1 MGDKISV
8 ILVDTKYFGQYF
20 RKARRDLGIKSG
32 ECGHMFGL
40 TQRQIL
46 RIECSKL
53 LIPDR
58 VLEKITANGMA
69 MILCKRRK

>member
-1 MGDKISV
+1 MSV

-20 RKARRDLGIKSG
+20 RKARRELGIKSDD
-32 ECGHMFGL
+32 CARMFGL
-40 TQRQIL
+40 TRRQIL
-46 RIECSKL
+46 RIECGKL